1 MSGTFRPEV
10 NSRPQVSSR
19 FRPQVSSRFRPEVSS
34 GLWPEVSSGLWPEVS
49 SGLWPQINSV
59 SAVKEPFQERRGA
72 TPGRQAV
79 LWASARRA
87 HCCVALPRYMSS
99 NVAPAQAFWSIGR
112 SDIVRTG
119 QQAWGKCHPSA
130 GS

>member
-10 NSRPQVSSR
+10 NSRLQVSSR

-79 LWASARRA
+79 LWATARRA
-87 HCCVALPRYMSS
+87 HCCVAVPR
-99 NVAPAQAFWSIGR
+99 
-112 SDIVRTG
+112 
-119 QQAWGKCHPSA
+119 
-130 GS
+130 